1 MPHTQ
6 TLQQAQQL
14 ASWPRMVALVRP
26 DGSGSLTINGT
37 ERACAAASLEE
48 LRTGVIA
55 RCVAYAIQLGRPV
68 RLDVDETPHQWT
80 LAVRADGIVQEVDET
95 GSLPTA
101 EGLAPIEGRCRVCRH
116 LEPVIAD
123 ACSQCATPE
132 PHRVELDANVSES
145 AQLATIRD
153 DESQAEQPP
162 ADEAPRELKQRLQL
176 TLNGHAPIVVKGYAA
191 IGRDPEPVNGRTPIR
206 VHSPEQ
212 LVSRT
217 HLFVD
222 VDEAGRIIVTDNSS
236 GNGTEAQT
244 EPPMELA
251 AGTPYALH
259 SGTTL
264 HLGDA
269 TCRID
274 LIPARANSD

>member
-1 MPHTQ
+1 MPNTQ
-6 TLQQAQQL
+6 TAQHAQQL

-37 ERACAAASLEE
+37 ERACAAASIEE
-48 LRTGVIA
+48 LRTGMIA
-55 RCVAYAIQLGRPV
+55 RCVSYAIQLGRPV
-68 RLDVDETPHQWT
+68 RLDVDEAPNAWT

-95 GSLPTA
+95 GELPSPD
-101 EGLAPIEGRCRVCRH
+101 GLAPIEGRCRACRH
-116 LEPVIAD
+116 LEPVIAA

-132 PHRVELDANVSES
+132 PHRVELDATVTES

-153 DESQAEQPP
+153 DETKPEEQTLDRAPS
-162 ADEAPRELKQRLQL
+162 APRLASSSPSTGSPRSSSTGTQPS
-176 TLNGHAPIVVKGYAA
+176 AV
-191 IGRDPEPVNGRTPIR
+191 TPSR
-206 VHSPEQ
+206 STDARPSAQSPGQ

-222 VDEAGRIIVTDNSS
+222 LDEEGRIVVTDNGS

-244 EPPMELA
+244 EPPMRLE

-259 SGTTL
+259 PGTTL
-264 HLGDA
+264 HLGDI

-274 LIPARANSD
+274 FA

>member
-1 MPHTQ
+1 MPN
-6 TLQQAQQL
+6 TLTAQHAQQL

-37 ERACAAASLEE
+37 ERACAAASIEE
-48 LRTGVIA
+48 LRTGMIA
-55 RCVAYAIQLGRPV
+55 RCVSYAIQLGRPV
-68 RLDVDETPHQWT
+68 RLDVDEAPNAWT
-80 LAVRADGIVQEVDET
+80 LAVRADGIVQEIDET
-95 GSLPTA
+95 GELPSPD
-101 EGLAPIEGRCRVCRH
+101 GLAPIEGRCRTCRH
-116 LEPVIAD
+116 LEPVIAA

-132 PHRVELDANVSES
+132 PHRVELDATVTES
-145 AQLATIRD
+145 TQLATIR
-153 DESQAEQPP
+153 EEENQPEEQTLDRAPSTPP
-162 ADEAPRELKQRLQL
+162 ARLQL
-176 TLNGHAPIVVKGYAA
+176 TFNGQPAVVVVGHAA
-191 IGRDPEPVNGRTPIR
+191 IGRDPEPVNGRTPVR
-206 VHSPEQ
+206 VQSPQQ

-222 VDEAGRIIVTDNSS
+222 LDEEGRIVVTDNGS

-244 EPPMELA
+244 EPPMRLE

-259 SGTTL
+259 PGTTL

-274 LIPARANSD
+274 LV

>member
-1 MPHTQ
+1 MPRTQ
-6 TLQQAQQL
+6 TLRQGQQL

-37 ERACAAASLEE
+37 ERACAAASIEE
-48 LRTGVIA
+48 LRTGMIA
-55 RCVAYAIQLGRPV
+55 RCVSYAIQLGRPV
-68 RLDVDETPHQWT
+68 RLDVDEPPNTWT
-80 LAVRADGIVQEVDET
+80 LAVRADGIVQEADESGT
-95 GSLPTA
+95 LPSA
-101 EGLAPIEGRCRVCRH
+101 DGLAPIEGRCRVCRH
-116 LEPVIAD
+116 LEPVIAA

-132 PHRVELDANVSES
+132 PHRVEVDATTVESARLATLRDDAGQLDASEQDQVS
-145 AQLATIRD
+145 QT
-153 DESQAEQPP
+153 
-162 ADEAPRELKQRLQL
+162 RLEL
-176 TLNGHAPIVVKGYAA
+176 TLNGQIPVVVDGRAA
-191 IGRDPEPVNGRTPIR
+191 IGRDPEAVDGRTPIR
-206 VHSPEQ
+206 VTSPRQ

-222 VDEAGRIIVTDNSS
+222 LDDGGRIVVTDNAS

-244 EPPMELA
+244 DPPTQLE
-251 AGTPYALH
+251 AGTPYVLH

-274 LIPARANSD
+274 LIPARVNSDGR